1 MASAEKVFL
10 SLTFSFVII
19 GAVISRIDIQL
30 FEEWYVTEDGLI
42 EWLTVLALL
51 SSAMISF
58 YRAKILKNSRRP
70 IFVASL
76 IGVGLVF
83 LFGVGEEISWGQRI
97 FNFESTEFFRRSNTQ
112 GETNLHNLVLGGI
125 KINKLVFGT
134 LLGILIVFYL
144 LILPV
149 LYRKTDKINKLVDFF
164 AIPVPKWSH
173 TACFVL
179 LVVISESIPGGKKW
193 EILEFGGCWIF
204 AMILL
209 RPYNSDIFSPKSFDG

>member
-1 MASAEKVFL
+1 MALAEKVFL
-10 SLTFSFVII
+10 SLVFSFVVISV
-19 GAVISRIDIQL
+19 VISRIDIQL

-70 IFVASL
+70 IFIASL

-112 GETNLHNLVLGGI
+112 GETNLHNLVLGGM
-125 KINKLVFGT
+125 KINKLVFGIF
-134 LLGILIVFYL
+134 LGIIIVFYV

-149 LYRKTDKINKLVDFF
+149 LYRKIDKINKLVNIF
-164 AIPVPKWSH
+164 AIPIPKWSH
-173 TACFVL
+173 TAYFLL

-204 AMILL
+204 TTILL
-209 RPYNSDIFSPKSFDG
+209 RPYNLDIFSQKSFDR